1 MNDYGDEYDDEDEY
15 GEEEDVGPGMIH
27 QENIFN

>member
-15 GEEEDVGPGMIH
+15 EEEDVGPGMIH